1 MADLHDEE
9 DQPKISDFSPRFYTG
24 VRKALGENRGDMG
37 IQRDRFILQADIVFE
52 PFTDTMTRPGRSV
65 MLVLTRG
72 LTKITDSLPDDLRS
86 KWTFQL
92 DMHSC
97 ASDLL
102 EAQFDDA
109 QTLTDAQ
116 LSKLRAF
123 LAEQGFV
130 GDRVL
135 LNSYGD
141 TAPMDTRENERAY
154 KKNRRLEF
162 RLADP
167 GEPIPAEQVEPAEP
181 KDEIGWRQID
191 HGREGAAP
199 ARTGGLDVT
208 KPPPPPKTMTLDDLH
223 GSFDDVAR
231 REGAALKKQKEVA
244 APEESD
250 AGDAFTPFPED
261 FVLPDLARYA
271 AFRTGMVV
279 FEEKETDADGKP
291 LESGRPPSM
300 IQHALS
306 TV

>member
-1 MADLHDEE
+1 MADLHDEDE
-9 DQPKISDFSPRFYTG
+9 VRKISDFSPRFYSG
-24 VRKALGENRGDMG
+24 VRKALGENRGDMA
-37 IQRDRFILQADIVFE
+37 IQRDRFILQADIVFA

-72 LTKITDSLPDDLRS
+72 LTKITDSLPDDLRAR
-86 KWTFQL
+86 WTLQL

-109 QTLTDAQ
+109 QTLTEAQ
-116 LSKLRAF
+116 LSKIRKF

-135 LNSYGD
+135 LNAYGD
-141 TAPMDTRENERAY
+141 TAPMDARENDRAY
-154 KKNRRLEF
+154 RKNRRLEF

-167 GEPIPAEQVEPAEP
+167 DEPTPADQVELAEP

-191 HGREGAAP
+191 HDRERKAGP
-199 ARTGGLDVT
+199 AGKPADVL
-208 KPPPPPKTMTLDDLH
+208 KAPPPPKTMTLDDLH

-231 REGAALKKQKEVA
+231 REGEALKKQKEVA

-250 AGDAFTPFPED
+250 VGDVFTPFPDD
-261 FVLPDLARYA
+261 FVLPDLERFA

-279 FEEKETDADGKP
+279 FEEKDVDADGKP
-291 LESGRPPSM
+291 LDAARPPSM